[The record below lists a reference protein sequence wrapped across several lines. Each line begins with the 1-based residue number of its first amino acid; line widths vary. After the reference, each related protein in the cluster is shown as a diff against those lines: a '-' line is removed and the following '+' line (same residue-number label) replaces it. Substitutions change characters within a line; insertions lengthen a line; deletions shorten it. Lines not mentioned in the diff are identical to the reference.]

1 MSEIDDM
8 PNPQDEPDDEM
19 LDLDLDQDL
28 GDEVGSDT
36 AELGYGHTEPEDAV
50 SGDVDIDSDEGDPE
64 DTDSDEVS
72 DETVDWGSED
82 LEAAY
87 LKAMSALDA
96 SDLELPPVEQPVK
109 AARAPRRDHED
120 ERHESGHAATSTE
133 SEPVAGG
140 APAPV
145 LEDLVEPIAD
155 LMPPLPAKSSSP
167 ASTQPAEARVTPRQ
181 IIEACLFVGG
191 PALNSKKLVGV
202 LRGEFD
208 NEFADREIDAL
219 NRQYAAEGRPY
230 EIRLGEGGYRMALRD
245 EYERIRHKVYGLGP
259 KEVRLSQEA
268 LEVLAVVA
276 YHQPIKQAQVEAL
289 GKPGCGAVLRQL
301 LRRELLAVE
310 RDPAAPRD
318 VSYKTTARF
327 LSLFG
332 IRSLDDL
339 PRHEQVSYK

>member
-1 MSEIDDM
+1 MSETEDIS
-8 PNPQDEPDDEM
+8 NPQDEPDEEM
-19 LDLDLDQDL
+19 LDL
-28 GDEVGSDT
+28 GDGLNPDAGDT
-36 AELGYGHTEPEDAV
+36 SEEM
-50 SGDVDIDSDEGDPE
+50 
-64 DTDSDEVS
+64 
-72 DETVDWGSED
+72 VDWGSDD

-96 SDLELPPVEQPVK
+96 SDLELPPMMPVK
-109 AARAPRRDHED
+109 AAREPRRDS
-120 ERHESGHAATSTE
+120 ESGIPNATEVPADANSETATNESADIASTTAQTIE
-133 SEPVAGG
+133 T
-140 APAPV
+140 
-145 LEDLVEPIAD
+145 LVEPIAEFI
-155 LMPPLPAKSSSP
+155 PPPPAAHSSQAQTP
-167 ASTQPAEARVTPRQ
+167 TPEVRLTPRQ

-191 PALNSKKLVGV
+191 PALNSKKLVGI

-208 NEFADREIDAL
+208 SEFADREIDSL

-245 EYERIRHKVYGLGP
+245 EFERIRHKVYGLGP

-289 GKPGCGAVLRQL
+289 GKPGCGSVLRQL

-310 RDPAAPRD
+310 RDPAAPRE
-318 VSYKTTARF
+318 VSYKTTPRF

-332 IRSLDDL
+332 IRNLDDL

>member
-1 MSEIDDM
+1 MSEAEDIT
-8 PNPQDEPDDEM
+8 NSQDEPDEEM
-19 LDLDLDQDL
+19 LDL
-28 GDEVGSDT
+28 GDALEV
-36 AELGYGHTEPEDAV
+36 
-50 SGDVDIDSDEGDPE
+50 
-64 DTDSDEVS
+64 DTDASSEDM
-72 DETVDWGSED
+72 VDWGSDD

-96 SDLELPPVEQPVK
+96 SDLELPPAAPAKPIREQ
-109 AARAPRRDHED
+109 RRDTD
-120 ERHESGHAATSTE
+120 SDGPSAAVSVSNSTDDDSGLAT
-133 SEPVAGG
+133 VATNDDTT
-140 APAPV
+140 
-145 LEDLVEPIAD
+145 LETLVEPITE
-155 LMPPLPAKSSSP
+155 LIPPAPVVHSSQAQTP
-167 ASTQPAEARVTPRQ
+167 TPEARLTPRQ

-191 PALNSKKLVGV
+191 SPLNSKKLVGI

-208 NEFADREIDAL
+208 SEFADREIDAL

-245 EYERIRHKVYGLGP
+245 EFERIRHKVYGLGP

-289 GKPGCGAVLRQL
+289 GKPGCGSVLRQL

-310 RDPAAPRD
+310 RDPATPRE
-318 VSYKTTARF
+318 VSYKTTSRF

-332 IRSLDDL
+332 IRNLDDL